1 MNEDE
6 NDFYDLKDNV
16 RKFNPNKLTIKFSGD
31 NREFEKHFLVEYHN
45 KSVNQIR
52 LALFL
57 ALILYA
63 FFGILDAALIPDF
76 KYKFWTIRYLIIIPS
91 LLGLLILTFTRIF
104 KRYMQIIS
112 GTLVNISGFGIILI
126 IWFAPP
132 DLSNYYFAGLLLVI
146 IMNYGFLRL
155 RFIWATI
162 AGFMVTV
169 GYIIIAFN
177 FIQMPFLLAVVNS
190 FFLVSLNII
199 GMFIAYNFEYY
210 ARKNYFSNQLLK
222 IEKVKLRTLNQR
234 LDAKI
239 KDKSAQF
246 VNLNKEI
253 QKEIDNLSKL
263 EKEQK

>member
-1 MNEDE
+1 MED
-6 NDFYDLKDNV
+6 NDFDELNDNV
-16 RKFNPNKLTIKFSGD
+16 RKFNPNRITLSFSGA
-31 NREFEKHFLVEYHN
+31 NKEFEKHFLVEYHN

-76 KYKFWTIRYLIIIPS
+76 KNKFWTVRYFIIIPS
-91 LLGLLILTFTRIF
+91 LLGILILSFSKIF
-104 KRYMQIIS
+104 KKYMQIIS
-112 GTLVNISGFGIILI
+112 GTLVNISAFGIIVI

-155 RFIWATI
+155 RFIWATM
-162 AGFMVTV
+162 AGFIVTAA
-169 GYIIIAFN
+169 YIIIAFN
-177 FIQMPFLLAVVNS
+177 FIQMPFLLSAVNS

-210 ARKNYFSNQLLK
+210 ARKNYFTNQLLK
-222 IEKVKLRTLNQR
+222 IEKVKLRTLNKR

-253 QKEIDNLSKL
+253 RKEIDSLSNKD
-263 EKEQK
+263 KSKK